1 MNCAGIF
8 SGISSMK
15 EESLSSLGEV
25 IHSIDPFVR
34 AYFETNLNLTN
45 LFSGRYCV
53 LYDYNISLILKS
65 NRCKL
70 RK

>member
-1 MNCAGIF
+1 
-8 SGISSMK
+8 MK
-15 EESLSSLGEV
+15 EESLSSLGGEV
-25 IHSIDPFVR
+25 IHSIGPFSR

-70 RK
+70 PK

>member
-1 MNCAGIF
+1 MNRTGNF
-8 SGISSMK
+8 SGISGMK
-15 EESLSSLGEV
+15 EESPSSLGEV
-25 IHSIDPFVR
+25 ILLQVLLC

-70 RK
+70 PK